1 MASRQRRPRGDG
13 AVYYD
18 ESRDRWVGQIDLGID
33 ALGKRIRPKVVGATP
48 SEVRKR
54 LKELQAN
61 NENGQDVT
69 QRTTTFA
76 ELTAAWFQ
84 RGLSADL
91 SDNTREN
98 YSRLL
103 DQHVLPALGSQRV
116 VSLRPDDIEKV
127 LDHLHEAN
135 YAGSTI
141 RHALGLTRRILRF
154 GERRGTVIRNVASC
168 VEAPRGPV
176 AERHGLTPSQARSL
190 LAAAKNDRIGGL
202 ITISLLLGL
211 RPGEAAGLTWSAVE
225 LDGETPTLK
234 VQASLRRTPSG
245 MVLVAPKTPTSRR
258 TLALPG
264 AAVDALRA
272 QKDRQRVDREMSG
285 DQWAND
291 LDLVFTTEVGTPL
304 DPSNVRRS
312 VSNVAKSAGL
322 GHIHPHLLR
331 HAAASLLSAAGV
343 PLEDVSDILGE
354 GDSADRHG
362 AISSHGDTRGQVVL
376 LRHRRT
382 DHARADR
389 VAADPTRSPLERELL
404 G

>member
-18 ESRDRWVGQIDLGID
+18 ESRDRWVGQIDLGVD
-33 ALGKRIRPKVVGATP
+33 ALGKRVRPKVVGATP
-48 SEVRKR
+48 GEVRKR

-103 DQHVLPALGSQRV
+103 DQHVLPALGSRRV

-225 LDGETPTLK
+225 LDGETPTMK

-258 TLALPG
+258 TLALPD

-272 QKDRQRVDREMSG
+272 QKDRQRVDQEMSRG
-285 DQWAND
+285 S
-291 LDLVFTTEVGTPL
+291 VGQRSRLGVHNRSRYSAGPLERPPVGFQRREIGRPRAHPPAPPPPRRSQPALRSWRSAGGRERHPRTPL
-304 DPSNVRRS
+304 R
-312 VSNVAKSAGL
+312 L
-322 GHIHPHLLR
+322 GNR
-331 HAAASLLSAAGV
+331 GDLSAPDLTG
-343 PLEDVSDILGE
+343 PRPTPECN
-354 GDSADRHG
+354 DR
-362 AISSHGDTRGQVVL
+362 
-376 LRHRRT
+376 
-382 DHARADR
+382 
-389 VAADPTRSPLERELL
+389 TRSPRA
-404 G
+404 GIGRQ

>member
-18 ESRDRWVGQIDLGID
+18 ESRDRWVGQIDLGVD

-48 SEVRKR
+48 GEVRKR

-61 NENGQDVT
+61 NEHGQDVT

-98 YSRLL
+98 YRRIL
-103 DQHVLPALGSQRV
+103 DQHVLPALGSRRV
-116 VSLRPDDIEKV
+116 VSLRPEDVEMV

-154 GERRGTVIRNVASC
+154 GERRGTVIRNVAAC

-176 AERHGLTPSQARSL
+176 AERHGLTPGQARSL
-190 LAAAKNDRIGGL
+190 LAAAKSDRIGGL

-211 RPGEAAGLTWSAVE
+211 RPGEAAGLTWAAVD

-234 VQASLRRTPSG
+234 VQASLRRTPTG

-258 TLALPG
+258 TLALPE
-264 AAVDALRA
+264 AAVEALRA
-272 QKDRQRVDREMSG
+272 AEDRQRADRDTAGE
-285 DQWAND
+285 QWAND

-312 VSNVAKSAGL
+312 VSNVAKAADL

-343 PLEDVSDILGE
+343 ALEDVSDILGHRSVSVTAE
-354 GDSADRHG
+354 IYRHPISPVRDRHLK
-362 AISSHGDTRGQVVL
+362 AMTQL
-376 LRHRRT
+376 AT
-382 DHARADR
+382 PEPEPRASDSQDEQ
-389 VAADPTRSPLERELL
+389 AS
-404 G
+404 